1 MLGIFCV
8 HLHEG
13 SSGKP
18 GLVIIHQSH
27 TANFPTGQQV
37 VLYWASC
44 ESNFNLETTS
54 PLKSGASWSN
64 LPGAN
69 LPGLN
74 YYFTN
79 GATGSAAFFRLRY

>member
-1 MLGIFCV
+1 MFTYTKAVLGNPASSSSTNPTLQIFP
-8 HLHEG
+8 LG
-13 SSGKP
+13 NK
-18 GLVIIHQSH
+18 
-27 TANFPTGQQV
+27 V

-44 ESNFNLETTS
+44 ASNFNLETTS